1 MPILNKGLWLLLLWV
16 LFMVILVACQ
26 PQNSPSAAQPEAAA
40 VAEQPTAEMT
50 TTQDDKTDM
59 LITAATHTARDV
71 ARTGHE
77 TPTPHPTA
85 EQQTLADLL
94 PNLGQAPE
102 LTNEEWINSEPL
114 RMSDLRGKVVLVE
127 FWTFG

>member
-1 MPILNKGLWLLLLWV
+1 MPILNKGLWLLLLLV

-26 PQNSPSAAQPEAAA
+26 PQNSPLAAQPEAAA
-40 VAEQPTAEMT
+40 VEQPTAEKAT
-50 TTQDDKTDM
+50 EQDDKTDT
-59 LITAATHTARDV
+59 LIAAATHTARDV

-85 EQQTLADLL
+85 AQQTLADLL

>member
-1 MPILNKGLWLLLLWV
+1 MPMLDKGLWLLMLLGLV
-16 LFMVILVACQ
+16 IAILVACQ
-26 PQNSPSAAQPEAAA
+26 PQETLTAGQSEAAD
-40 VAEQPTAEMT
+40 VEELPTAEIIMADEVKET
-50 TTQDDKTDM
+50 
-59 LITAATHTARDV
+59 LIAAATHTARDV

-77 TPTPHPTA
+77 MPTPHPTA
-85 EQQTLADLL
+85 EEQSLADLL

-114 RMSDLRGKVVLVE
+114 RLSDLRGKVVLVE